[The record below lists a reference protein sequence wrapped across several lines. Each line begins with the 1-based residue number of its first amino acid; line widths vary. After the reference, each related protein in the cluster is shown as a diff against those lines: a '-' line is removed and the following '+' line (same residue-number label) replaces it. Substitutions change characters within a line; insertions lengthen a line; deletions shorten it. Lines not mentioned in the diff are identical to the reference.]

1 MANKKTTKRRLA
13 RILGIL
19 ALFMICGLLFFF
31 WRIHVPA
38 PEVGS
43 NLTPAAYE
51 RVQVGKDHYRVNNC
65 WLKKNE
71 FGVWEMYLEGAPYE
85 RGLIYGVLA
94 KELMEKQEVDFI
106 AQIQEMIPGKF
117 FLNMIKYFVG
127 WFNKDM
133 YKYIPDENLTEIY
146 GVAQSFSD
154 KFDFVGPKYY
164 RILNYHGA
172 HDIGHALADLKVVG
186 CTSFAVREGFSKD
199 TTLLIGRN
207 FDFYVGDRFAEEKLI
222 LFMKPD
228 SGYSFAS
235 YSWAGFTGVVS
246 GMNQKGITV
255 TLNASKS
262 DIPYSAKEPISL
274 LAREIL
280 QYASTTQEAI
290 TIAQKRETF
299 VSESLLIGSSEENKA
314 IIIEKSP
321 TKMDVYD
328 SGDDYLVCSN
338 HYQSLHFREDQVN
351 EDNIANSD
359 SKYRYDRMRQL
370 LERKFPIDYQ
380 QAASI
385 LRDKEGRDDKF
396 IGYGNSKALNQLIA
410 HHGVIFKPGKG
421 QIWISTQPYQLGEF
435 VCYDLDSVFY
445 KNGKD
450 VVDLRA
456 MMIPKDDFLTTPEYS
471 AFEAFKKTRQ
481 RISRY
486 VMLGKELTLSDTEI
500 ALFIK
505 QNPES
510 YLTYLALGDYF
521 KKKENY
527 VIAAK
532 YYQKSLEHE
541 VASLSE
547 VDGIKKEIEACKK
560 LTN

>member
-1 MANKKTTKRRLA
+1 MANKTTTKRKLA
-13 RILGIL
+13 RIF
-19 ALFMICGLLFFF
+19 AVFCLLLIGGVVFFI

-38 PEVGS
+38 PKITSE
-43 NLTPAAYE
+43 LTPASYQ
-51 RVQVGKDHYRVNNC
+51 RVQVGKDHYQVKNC

-71 FGVWEMYLEGAPYE
+71 YGVWEMYLEGSPYE

-94 KELMEKQEVDFI
+94 KELMEKQEIDFI
-106 AQIQEMIPGKF
+106 GQIREMIPGEF
-117 FLNMIKYFVG
+117 FLTMIKYFVG

-154 KFDFVGPKYY
+154 KYDFVGPKYY

-186 CTSFAVREGFSKD
+186 CTSFAVKDGLSKD
-199 TTLLIGRN
+199 SSLLIGRN
-207 FDFYVGDRFAEEKLI
+207 FDFYVGDKFAEEKVI

-246 GMNQKGITV
+246 GMNQKGLTV

-290 TIAQKRETF
+290 NIARKRETF
-299 VSESLLIGSSEENKA
+299 VSESLLIGSAEDNKA

-321 TKMDVYD
+321 NKMDVYD
-328 SGDDYLVCSN
+328 SGKDYLICSN
-338 HYQSLHFREDQVN
+338 HYQSPKFRNDQVN
-351 EDNIANSD
+351 KENIADSD
-359 SKYRYDRMRQL
+359 SKYRYDRMKQL
-370 LERKFPIDYQ
+370 LERNFPLDYE

-385 LRDKEGRDDKF
+385 LRDKGGLNDKF

-410 HHGVIFKPGKG
+410 HHGVVFKPENHKM
-421 QIWISTQPYQLGEF
+421 WISTKSYQLGEF
-435 VCYDLDSVFY
+435 VCYDLDSVFNG
-445 KNGKD
+445 NGKRFGD
-450 VVDLRA
+450 IRQLA
-456 MMIPKDDFLTTPEYS
+456 ISKDPFLNSQEYTE
-471 AFEAFKKTRQ
+471 FESFKKTKQ
-481 RISRY
+481 KISWY
-486 VMLGKELTLSDTEI
+486 VMLGKELSLSEAEI
-500 ALFIK
+500 TKFVS
-505 QNPES
+505 QNPGS
-510 YLTYLALGDYF
+510 YVTYTALGDYF
-521 KKKENY
+521 KKKEDY
-527 VIAAK
+527 KKASS
-532 YYQKSLEHE
+532 YYQESLKHE
-541 VASLSE
+541 VASMSE
-547 VDGIKKEIEACKK
+547 VAGIKKQIEECNKSIK
-560 LTN
+560 

>member
-1 MANKKTTKRRLA
+1 MANKKTTKRKLA
-13 RILGIL
+13 RILGIFCL
-19 ALFMICGLLFFF
+19 LLICGVLFFF

-38 PEVGS
+38 PEITS
-43 NLTPAAYE
+43 NLTPASYQ
-51 RVQVGKDHYRVNNC
+51 RVQVGKDHYKVNNC
-65 WLKKNE
+65 WLKKNDY
-71 FGVWEMYLEGAPYE
+71 GIWEMYLEGSPYE

-106 AQIQEMIPGKF
+106 AQIREMIPGEF
-117 FLNMIKYFVG
+117 FLNTIKYFVG

-154 KFDFVGPKYY
+154 KYDFVGPKYY

-186 CTSFAVREGFSKD
+186 CTSFAVKDGLSKD
-199 TTLLIGRN
+199 SSLLIGRN
-207 FDFYVGDRFAEEKLI
+207 FDFYVGDKFAEEKVI

-246 GMNQKGITV
+246 GMNQKGLTV

-290 TIAQKRETF
+290 EIAKKRETF
-299 VSESLLIGSSEENKA
+299 VSESLLVGSAEENKA

-328 SGDDYLVCSN
+328 SGKDYLICAN
-338 HYQSLHFREDQVN
+338 HYQSPNFRNDQVN
-351 EDNIANSD
+351 KDNIANSD
-359 SKYRYDRMRQL
+359 SKYRYDRMTQL
-370 LERKFPIDYQ
+370 MERNFPLDYQ
-380 QAASI
+380 GAAAI
-385 LRDKEGRDDKF
+385 LRNKEGLNDKF
-396 IGYGNSKALNQLIA
+396 IGYGNSKSLNQLIA
-410 HHGVIFKPGKG
+410 HHGVVFKPQKG
-421 QIWISTQPYQLGEF
+421 QMWISTKPYQLGEF
-435 VCYDLDSVFY
+435 VCYNLDSVFTR
-445 KNGKD
+445 KGENLAD
-450 VVDLRA
+450 IRSLV
-456 MMIPKDDFLTTPEYS
+456 IPEDSFLSSKEYA
-471 AFEAFKKTRQ
+471 AFEAFRKTKQ
-481 RISRY
+481 KISHY
-486 VMLGKELTLSDTEI
+486 VMLGKDLSLSEKEI
-500 ALFIK
+500 AEFSS

-521 KKKENY
+521 KKKEDMQR
-527 VIAAK
+527 AAT
-532 YYQKSLEHE
+532 YYQKSLQHE
-541 VASLSE
+541 VASQSE
-547 VDGIKKEIEACKK
+547 VEGIKKQIEECKK
-560 LTN
+560 VKN